1 MEIILAR
8 HGRSALFAA
17 APRSR
22 QPFSAWARAYEASG
36 IAGCPAPQAGQQ
48 GPLRELGL
56 LVTSDL
62 RRTLE
67 SARCLCAGAPLLVD
81 PLFREAGLGSAFMEG
96 VRLGPRTWGALA
108 PALWLLGLPAGAESW
123 RAVRTRAQ
131 RAAALLIEQAQ
142 RTDTVMLV
150 GHLIF
155 NAFVATEL
163 KKRGWRGPALP
174 RSGYWQCSSYR
185 RA

>member
-17 APRSR
+17 APRRR

-36 IAGCPAPQAGQQ
+36 IAGCPAPRTDPQGQV
-48 GPLRELGL
+48 RELGL

-67 SARCLCAGAPLLVD
+67 SARCLRVGAPLQVD
-81 PLFREAGLGSAFMEG
+81 PLFREAGLGRAFLEG
-96 VRLGPRTWGALA
+96 MRLGPRTWGALA

-123 RAVRTRAQ
+123 RAVRARAR

-142 RTDTVMLV
+142 RTGTVMLV

-163 KKRGWRGPALP
+163 RRRGWHGPVLP